1 MDNSQIGGMTRSGD
15 QRVGYKEVV
24 MEIFYLI
31 INVLGGT
38 GMALLIAGSLG
49 RKWISHELKKSQILY
64 EKELAAK
71 TEVLKSDLSIFA
83 HEQMIGI
90 SRIDA
95 QRAEAVKSVYS
106 AISKWWY
113 AVNEINYPKST
124 NLALY
129 KKTNDYFAKSLAKV
143 ESANEMA
150 FEVLIENGI
159 YFSSA
164 TYNQIADVL
173 RLSTIYSIEVK
184 KIIDKII
191 ETDDEKMLA
200 QVNQELLEE
209 KIRFD
214 AAFDPVRGNLVDEF
228 RRLMRAQ

>member
-1 MDNSQIGGMTRSGD
+1 MLISVIGGP
-15 QRVGYKEVV
+15 V
-24 MEIFYLI
+24 I
-31 INVLGGT
+31 
-38 GMALLIAGSLG
+38 ALLIVGFLG
-49 RKWISHELKKSQILY
+49 RQWISHELKKTQILY
-64 EKELAAK
+64 EKELAVK

-95 QRAEAVKSVYS
+95 QRAEAIKSVYS
-106 AISKWWY
+106 AILKWWY
-113 AVNEINYPKST
+113 AISEINYPKNT
-124 NLALY
+124 DLALHNQ
-129 KKTNDYFAKSLAKV
+129 TNDYFVKSLAKV
-143 ESANEMA
+143 ESANEKT

-173 RLSTIYSIEVK
+173 RLSAIYSIEVK
-184 KIIDKII
+184 KIVNKAI
-191 ETDDEKMLA
+191 ETNDENMLA

-209 KIRFD
+209 RMKFD